1 MQLKPGT
8 KLQGGKYEI
17 VRTLGQGG
25 FGITYLAVHTLF
37 ERKVAIKEFFMK
49 DCCNRDME
57 TSHVSVPSV
66 GSKELVDK
74 FKKKFIKEAKTI
86 FELDYPHIVRVTDVF
101 EENGTA
107 YYVMENLPGGSL
119 ADKVKKE
126 GPLSEAQAERYIRQ
140 VADALAY
147 IHERNTVHLDVK
159 PSNILLNA
167 KGEAVLIDFGISKH
181 YDNAGEQTSSTPV
194 GISKGYAPMEQGR
207 DGDVSQFG
215 PSTDIY
221 ALGATLYHLVSG
233 QVPPDA
239 SIVVEEG
246 LDRPQGVSDRIWLVI
261 DKAMQPKRKDRPQC
275 IAEFLK
281 LFDAPPEKV
290 DDDETVVIT
299 KKEPIKKPNIDKHD
313 DDEKKP
319 SKTWLWTVLGVFAV
333 AVIVLAIVYGKKRPA
348 EDVPSAPVK
357 DIVETDVTP
366 EPVKQLE
373 ISIIKVTGVKLSKT
387 SLELEEGQSTTL
399 KATVTPAN
407 ATDKTVTWKSYD
419 EQIATVTKAGKVT
432 TKKVGTTTI
441 VARCGEQ
448 EVSCKVTV
456 KEKPTIIKVTEIKI
470 SKSMLE
476 LEVGDTKMLSCSVI
490 PNNAPEQTVVW
501 ESSNYLVVSVSQ
513 SGMVSAEKAGSAT
526 IVARC
531 GDVKA
536 SCNVTVKEKPKP
548 KPTKGYDNGHEWVDL
563 GLPSGT
569 KWATCNVGASSPSDY
584 GNYYAWGETSTKKE
598 YSLGTLKY
606 HVVVKGKDK
615 GKDKDKGKYGLF
627 SKYVPSDKSDYWPG
641 SDNPDNKT
649 RLDLS
654 DDAAHTNW
662 GGKWRTPT
670 KSQWEELK
678 AMCTWSWTWRGCK
691 ITGPN
696 GQSIALP
703 AAGFRGDKDV
713 LNEGFSGTYWSSSL
727 NTDYPQSAY
736 CTCFN
741 SGGFIDN
748 DDDWREMGNS
758 IRPVTE

>member
-25 FGITYLAVHTLF
+25 FGITYEAIQVSLV
-37 ERKVAIKEFFMK
+37 RKVAVKEFFMK
-49 DCCNRDME
+49 DCCERGEESSIVTIPTLSNR
-57 TSHVSVPSV
+57 
-66 GSKELVDK
+66 ELVDK
-74 FKKKFIKEAKTI
+74 FRAKFVREAKTI
-86 FELDYPHIVRVTDVF
+86 AAFNHAHIIRVIDVF
-101 EENGTA
+101 EENSTA
-107 YYVMENLPGGSL
+107 YYVMESLPGGSL
-119 ADKVKKE
+119 ADKVKKD
-126 GPLSEAQAERYIRQ
+126 GPLPEVQAEKYIRQ
-140 VADALAY
+140 IADALAY
-147 IHERNTVHLDVK
+147 IHQRNTVHLDVK
-159 PSNILLNA
+159 PSNILLNEN
-167 KGEAVLIDFGISKH
+167 GEAVLIDFGISKH
-181 YDNAGEQTSSTPV
+181 YDKAGEQTSSTPV
-194 GISKGYAPMEQGR
+194 GISKGYAPLEQGR

-221 ALGATLYHLVSG
+221 ALGATLYHLVCG
-233 QVPPDA
+233 QVPPEA
-239 SIVVEEG
+239 SIVNEEG
-246 LDRPQGVSDRIWLVI
+246 LDRPKGVSDRIWNVI
-261 DKAMQPKRKDRPQC
+261 INAMQPKRKDRPQS
-275 IAEFLK
+275 IAEFLQ
-281 LFDAPPEKV
+281 LFDEIPAQKKE
-290 DDDETVVIT
+290 DDDETEVIT
-299 KKEPIKKPNIDKHD
+299 KKEPVKKPNIDKHD

-319 SKTWLWTVLGVFAV
+319 SKTWLWTVLGVVAV

-357 DIVETDVTP
+357 DIVETVVTP

-584 GNYYAWGETSTKKE
+584 GNYYAWGETSTKSE
-598 YSLGTLKY
+598 YSWKNYTFRTSGDSY
-606 HVVVKGKDK
+606 ENVC
-615 GKDKDKGKYGLF
+615 F
-627 SKYVPSDKSDYWPG
+627 SKYNTDSKHGTV
-641 SDNPDNKT
+641 DNKT
-649 RLDLS
+649 QLDLD
-654 DDAAHTNW
+654 DDAARANW
-662 GGKWRTPT
+662 GGKWRIPT
-670 KSQWEELK
+670 KAQWEELNAK
-678 AMCTWSWTWRGCK
+678 CTWSWTGNGHK
-691 ITGPN
+691 VTGPN
-696 GQSIALP
+696 GQNIYLP
-703 AAGFRGDKDV
+703 ATSTKTIGY
-713 LNEGFSGTYWSSSL
+713 YWSSSL
-727 NTDYPQSAY
+727 DTILPGDAWGVLITSK
-736 CTCFN
+736 
-741 SGGFIDN
+741 GGP
-748 DDDWREMGNS
+748 GKS
-758 IRPVTE
+758 IIHKRDGLTVRPVTE